1 MALEASEVELPGG
14 RVEEEDFGEMFGL
27 IHRKQATG
35 RTGRRQ
41 VRLGTPD
48 IRGLAG
54 RISEGTAPS
63 ARRRH
68 LVCEKPEIVSR
79 TLIYELLDAHSDAV
93 ALASRLES
101 DERWA
106 LHLDDLRALQRS
118 SWRGLATME
127 GEPDVQLDHL
137 LGRARR
143 ASSWGRRG
151 NADGQASWR
160 AREHGTGAIRAASNR
175 RAARVLAPIAR
186 QTDGYGSRQGRHP
199 RRPGG

>member
-27 IHRKQATG
+27 IHRKQATERPVDAKFASALPTFG
-35 RTGRRQ
+35 
-41 VRLGTPD
+41 
-48 IRGLAG
+48 GLAG

-68 LVCEKPEIVSR
+68 LVCEKPECVSR

-143 ASSWGRRG
+143 ASVGGVEVTPTGRPRG
-151 NADGQASWR
+151 G

-175 RAARVLAPIAR
+175 RAAR
-186 QTDGYGSRQGRHP
+186 D
-199 RRPGG
+199 